1 LTWSILEDAAKHS
14 HTYTPEVGTIALDAL
29 DARNLLAGMRLPH
42 PGKASTIIVCWIL
55 ALASCSVTSEQR
67 QLAPANTQHRL
78 RRSYRNSTV
87 WPRLSTKYRSKY
99 RRKEVASLILCTKT
113 VGILNGLE
121 ELGQE
126 KIKLQKS
133 SLLHPEPIK
142 LTVEMTYELALI
154 MMLTQS

>member
-1 LTWSILEDAAKHS
+1 
-14 HTYTPEVGTIALDAL
+14 
-29 DARNLLAGMRLPH
+29 
-42 PGKASTIIVCWIL
+42 
-55 ALASCSVTSEQR
+55 
-67 QLAPANTQHRL
+67 
-78 RRSYRNSTV
+78 
-87 WPRLSTKYRSKY
+87 
-99 RRKEVASLILCTKT
+99 VASLILCTKT